1 MPNCAGGV
9 SAAAWYKALKRTG
22 IDDFRWHDLRYTWAS
37 RHVQNGTPLHVLQ
50 EFGEWGSK
58 VMVRRYAHLSAAHPA
73 AFADKMP
80 SVMR

>member
-9 SAAAWYKALKRTG
+9 SAAAWCKALKRAG
-22 IDDFRWHDLRYTWAS
+22 IDDFRWHDLRHTWAS

-58 VMVRRYAHLSAAHPA
+58 VMVRRYGIYRRRIRRHLLI
-73 AFADKMP
+73 KCL
-80 SVMR
+80 V